1 MGLAC
6 WGARLPLVSAPVMPE
21 PLYKVLAEAAYEA
34 AKGEGRFLGNGDDLR
49 DGFIH
54 MSSGHQVAG
63 TLAKHY
69 PGQEDLLL
77 LAVDPVRLGPG
88 LRWEPSRDGE
98 RFPHLYGPLDLSAI
112 VAVHRLELDDD
123 NRHILPQGL
132 AR

>member
-1 MGLAC
+1 
-6 WGARLPLVSAPVMPE
+6 MPE
-21 PLYKVLAEAAYEA
+21 LLYKVLAEAAYEA
-34 AKGEGRFLGNGDDLR
+34 AKGEGRLLGNGDDLR

-54 MSSGHQVAG
+54 LSSGHQVAG

-69 PGQEDLLL
+69 SGQEDLLL
-77 LAVDPVRLGPG
+77 LAVDPVRLGSG

-98 RFPHLYGPLDLSAI
+98 RFPHLYAPLDLGAI

-123 NRHILPQGL
+123 NRHILPPGV